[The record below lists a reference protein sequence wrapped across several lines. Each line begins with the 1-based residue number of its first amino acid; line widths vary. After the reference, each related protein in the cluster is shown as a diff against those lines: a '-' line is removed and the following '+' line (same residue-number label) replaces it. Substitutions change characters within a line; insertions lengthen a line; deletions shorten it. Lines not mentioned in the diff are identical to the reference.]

1 MRLVPATDSACAVR
15 SNAPTAAHGQAR
27 CRMLLEMLAVMAIA
41 GGTAQAAIPNPLAFA
56 PDFRCTTDR
65 QAASTVPGW
74 LIRAGSPT
82 LLCANA
88 LRASWPAQR
97 SPRVIVASGP
107 WGASTLERTLRF
119 PHAAPA
125 SMHFAASAWLGASGR
140 STAVPRLTGVFLGP
154 SGAPMGSPFT
164 LQGPHSGSTQATPV
178 RFVQRSRRGAVP
190 RGAVALRLTLRLSGR
205 TGGAVSYV
213 GAMRLAV
220 RPRMNIPPPE
230 PPRARVPRFDH
241 VFLIMMENTDFRQ
254 VIGDQKDAPYLN
266 ALAARGTLLA
276 NYQAVYHPSDENYL
290 AIAGGDTFV
299 TGGQYFPN
307 IHIAA
312 RNLGDLLE
320 SAGKSWKVYEQGM
333 GMPCNT
339 TTHYDKYYEP
349 DDAPFFNFTDIRA
362 NAVRCRAHLLP
373 LRDWF
378 ADLRRAATTPAFA
391 WLAADDYDD
400 GEASGNGSPQSLRV
414 QDAWLRKTLAPLFR
428 SAAWRDQKS
437 LLIITWDESNTLKN
451 DHVATI
457 VLGSRHTLRAGYV
470 STRRYDHYSTARV
483 IEAALGLPSLTSND
497 AYARPF
503 NDAFVRR

>member
-1 MRLVPATDSACAVR
+1 MCLISVSDSACAEPR
-15 SNAPTAAHGQAR
+15 SAPAARQRHSRRRRVPAV
-27 CRMLLEMLAVMAIA
+27 LAAAVLA
-41 GGTAQAAIPNPLAFA
+41 GGAAQAAGPNPLAFA
-56 PDFRCTTDR
+56 PALRCSLDR
-65 QAASTVPGW
+65 RASSTVPGW
-74 LIRAGSPT
+74 LTTAGSPT
-82 LLCANA
+82 LLCTGT
-88 LRASWPAQR
+88 LRATWPAR
-97 SPRVIVASGP
+97 RPPRVIVASGP

-119 PHAAPA
+119 PRPAPA
-125 SMHFAASAWLGASGR
+125 SMRFAASAWFGVSGHN
-140 STAVPRLTGVFLGP
+140 TAGPRLTGVFLGP

-164 LQGPHSGSTQATPV
+164 LRGLRSGSPPAIRV
-178 RFVQRSRRGAVP
+178 RFMQRGRHGVVP

-205 TGGAVSYV
+205 TGGAASYV
-213 GAMRLAV
+213 GALRLAV
-220 RPRMNIPPPE
+220 RPHVDFPPPA
-230 PPRARVPRFDH
+230 PPPAHVPHFDH

-254 VIGDQKDAPYLN
+254 VIGDRKDAPYLN
-266 ALAARGTLLA
+266 ALAARGTVLA

-307 IHIAA
+307 IHIAS

-320 SAGKSWKVYEQGM
+320 SVGRSWKVYEQGM
-333 GMPCNT
+333 GVPCNT

-362 NAVRCRAHLLP
+362 NAVRCRTHLLP
-373 LRDWF
+373 LRNWF
-378 ADLRRAATTPAFA
+378 ADLRRAASTPAFA

-400 GEASGNGSPQSLRV
+400 GEASGNGSPHSLRV

-457 VLGSRHTLRAGYV
+457 VVGSRHTVRAGYV
-470 STRRYDHYSTARV
+470 TTRRYDHYSTARV

-503 NDAFVRR
+503 NDVFTRR

>member
-1 MRLVPATDSACAVR
+1 MRLIPSTDSACAGR
-15 SNAPTAAHGQAR
+15 SNAPAAARGQAR
-27 CRMLLEMLAVMAIA
+27 RWALPAMLAVTLIA
-41 GGTAQAAIPNPLAFA
+41 GGTAHAAIQNPLAFA
-56 PDFRCTTDR
+56 PDFRCSTDR
-65 QAASTVPGW
+65 QASSTVPGW
-74 LIRAGSPT
+74 VITAGSPA
-82 LLCANA
+82 LLCAGA

-119 PHAAPA
+119 PRPAPA
-125 SMHFAASAWLGASGR
+125 SMRFAASAWLGISGP
-140 STAVPRLTGVFLGP
+140 STAPPRLTGVFLGP

-164 LQGPHSGSTQATPV
+164 LRGPHSGAPQATPV
-178 RFVQRSRRGAVP
+178 RFAQRARRGAVP

-205 TGGAVSYV
+205 TGGAASYV
-213 GAMRLAV
+213 GAMRLTV
-220 RPRMNIPPPE
+220 RPQVDFPPPE

-254 VIGDQKDAPYLN
+254 VVGDRKDAPYLN

-299 TGGQYFPN
+299 AGGQYFPN
-307 IHIAA
+307 IHIAS

-333 GMPCNT
+333 GVPCNT

-362 NAVRCRAHLLP
+362 NAARCRAHLLP
-373 LRDWF
+373 LRNWV
-378 ADLRRAATTPAFA
+378 ADLRRAVSTPAFA

-457 VLGSRHTLRAGYV
+457 VLGSRHTVRAGYV

>member
-1 MRLVPATDSACAVR
+1 MRWVPATDSACAAR
-15 SNAPTAAHGQAR
+15 SNAPAAAQGQAR
-27 CRMLLEMLAVMAIA
+27 RRMLPAMLAVMAIA
-41 GGTAQAAIPNPLAFA
+41 GGAAQAAIPNPLAFA

-82 LLCANA
+82 LLCASA

-119 PHAAPA
+119 PRAAPA
-125 SMHFAASAWLGASGR
+125 SMHFAASAWFGISGG
-140 STAVPRLTGVFLGP
+140 STAAPRLTGVFLGP
-154 SGAPMGSPFT
+154 SGAPMGSPLI

-178 RFVQRSRRGAVP
+178 RFVQRRRRGAVP

-205 TGGAVSYV
+205 TGGAASYV

-254 VIGDQKDAPYLN
+254 VIGDRKDAPYLN

-333 GMPCNT
+333 GVPCNT

-362 NAVRCRAHLLP
+362 NAVRCRSHLLP
-373 LRDWF
+373 LRNWF
-378 ADLRRAATTPAFA
+378 ADLRRAASTPAFA

-437 LLIITWDESNTLKN
+437 LLIITWDESNTLRN
-451 DHVATI
+451 DHVATL
-457 VLGSRHTLRAGYV
+457 VVGSRHTVRAGYV

-503 NDAFVRR
+503 NDAFARR

>member
-1 MRLVPATDSACAVR
+1 MRFISVTGSACTGR
-15 SNAPTAAHGQAR
+15 SSAPAAARGQAR
-27 CRMLLEMLAVMAIA
+27 RRVLSLMLTVVLVA
-41 GGTAQAAIPNPLAFA
+41 GGAAQATAPNPLAFA
-56 PDFRCTTDR
+56 PALRCTLDR
-65 QAASTVPGW
+65 QASSTVPGW
-74 LIRAGSPT
+74 LTLAGSPT
-82 LLCANA
+82 LLCAGA
-88 LRASWPAQR
+88 LRATYPAQR

-107 WGASTLERTLRF
+107 WGSSTLERTLRF
-119 PHAAPA
+119 PRPAPA
-125 SMHFAASAWLGASGR
+125 SMRFAAVVGFGVSGR
-140 STAVPRLTGVFLGP
+140 NTAAPRLTGVFLGS
-154 SGAPMGSPFT
+154 SGEAMGSPFT
-164 LQGPHSGSTQATPV
+164 LRGPRSGSPQASPV
-178 RFVQRSRRGAVP
+178 RFVQRIRRGAVP

-205 TGGAVSYV
+205 TGGAASYV
-213 GAMRLAV
+213 GAMRLDV
-220 RPRMNIPPPE
+220 RPPVDFPPPE
-230 PPRARVPRFDH
+230 PPPAHVPRFDH

-254 VIGDQKDAPYLN
+254 VIGDRKDAPYLN
-266 ALAARGTLLA
+266 ALAARGTVLA

-307 IHIAA
+307 IHIAS

-320 SAGKSWKVYEQGM
+320 SVGRSWKAYEQGM
-333 GMPCNT
+333 GVPCNT

-362 NAVRCRAHLLP
+362 NTARCRTHLVP
-373 LRDWF
+373 LRNWF
-378 ADLRRAATTPAFA
+378 ADLRRTAATPAFA

-457 VLGSRHTLRAGYV
+457 VVGSRHTVRAGYV
-470 STRRYDHYSTARV
+470 SARRYDHYSTARV

-503 NDAFVRR
+503 NDVFARR